1 MVLVAIAVIGLPL
14 LLDGSGSASRFRH
27 VEQLREEPPRIIV
40 PSSGSP
46 ADADSSGG
54 SSGRPSLEPPVEPPV
69 DPPDEMLGDPLS
81 VPGIDPAS
89 PAGVRRGESAT
100 LESDGVAPDEIDPL
114 TAWVVQ
120 AGSFGDQENA
130 IALRERLRA
139 AGFPSFVSEAGA
151 AAGGPRDAN
160 VPSVFRVQVGPMVD
174 RERAV
179 ELRERVSALLGGAP
193 IVVAYP

>member
-46 ADADSSGG
+46 ADADPSA
-54 SSGRPSLEPPVEPPV
+54 GRPGELPLGLPLGLPLEPSG
-69 DPPDEMLGDPLS
+69 DPLAEPLS
-81 VPGIDPAS
+81 VPGVDPALPS
-89 PAGVRRGESAT
+89 GVRRGEGTA
-100 LESDGVAPDEIDPL
+100 LESGDAASDEIDPL

-139 AGFPSFVSEAGA
+139 AGFPSFVSETGAAGA
-151 AAGGPRDAN
+151 PRDAN
-160 VPSVFRVQVGPMVD
+160 LPPVFRVQVGPMVD
-174 RERAV
+174 RERAL
-179 ELRERVSALLGGAP
+179 ELRERVATLLGGAP

>member
-40 PSSGSP
+40 PSSVSP
-46 ADADSSGG
+46 ADADPSDG
-54 SSGRPSLEPPVEPPV
+54 SPGRPSLEPPV
-69 DPPDEMLGDPLS
+69 
-81 VPGIDPAS
+81 DPALPS
-89 PAGVRRGESAT
+89 GVRRGESAA
-100 LESDGVAPDEIDPL
+100 LESDDIASDEIDPL

-151 AAGGPRDAN
+151 AAGAPRGAN
-160 VPSVFRVQVGPMVD
+160 VPPVFRVQVGPMVN

-179 ELRERVSALLGGAP
+179 ELRERVSTLLGGAP